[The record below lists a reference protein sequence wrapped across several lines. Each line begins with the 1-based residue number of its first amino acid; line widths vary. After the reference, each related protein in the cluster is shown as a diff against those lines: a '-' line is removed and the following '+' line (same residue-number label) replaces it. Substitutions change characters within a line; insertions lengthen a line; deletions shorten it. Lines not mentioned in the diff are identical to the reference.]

1 MCPPKKA
8 LRPPPKKE
16 GIQKTTQEIRPKKR
30 KQQAQKHAK
39 KINLVVFFRPLSFFP
54 FWTEQLFTG
63 PFAKSFSCDA
73 LPMFL

>member
-8 LRPPPKKE
+8 LRPPPKKT

-39 KINLVVFFRPLSFFP
+39 KINLVVFFRP
-54 FWTEQLFTG
+54 
-63 PFAKSFSCDA
+63 
-73 LPMFL
+73 